1 MTVSEAVLPAI
12 RAFLSLMF
20 YLFQNDNEQY
30 MVSFSKSRI
39 AWSSIPEN
47 AKAFSSREAAAATLR
62 KVNHYYRGGAC
73 WIARLV
79 RD

>member
-1 MTVSEAVLPAI
+1 MTQYI
-12 RAFLSLMF
+12 I
-20 YLFQNDNEQY
+20 QNDNEQY

-47 AKAFSSREAAAATLR
+47 AKTFSSREAAAATLR

>member
-1 MTVSEAVLPAI
+1 MTQYI
-12 RAFLSLMF
+12 I
-20 YLFQNDNEQY
+20 QNDNEQY

-39 AWSSIPEN
+39 SWSNIPEN
-47 AKAFSSREAAAATLR
+47 AKTFCSREAAAATLR
-62 KVNHYYRGGAC
+62 KVNHYYHGGTC

>member
-1 MTVSEAVLPAI
+1 MTQYI
-12 RAFLSLMF
+12 I
-20 YLFQNDNEQY
+20 QNDNEEY
-30 MVSFSKSRI
+30 LVSFSKKRI
-39 AWSSIPEN
+39 SWSCIPEN
-47 AKAFSSREAAAATLR
+47 AKTFVSREVAAATLR

>member
-1 MTVSEAVLPAI
+1 LGISIFNVLPFTFSVMTQYI
-12 RAFLSLMF
+12 I
-20 YLFQNDNEQY
+20 QNDNEQY
-30 MVSFSKSRI
+30 MVSFSN